1 MLYHNKDKTMSVDID
16 IPDTY
21 NSVCVNMSGG
31 ADSAILFFIIAKYL
45 KEYRPNIR
53 LSVATLNEANK
64 NYYMGKNTRD
74 IIDFVIKELDFKN
87 FDTHYI
93 YYAEKQSR
101 EVIDNFLAKMI
112 SSNIIDLFI
121 GGTTM
126 PPLCEGPA
134 LAEVEGKEVDI
145 KEHSNAQ
152 LTHDERVSQPIWNSA
167 KTMYKPFVK
176 IDKSFIADMYYL
188 HNLQDT
194 MFPKTKSCTTLATN
208 HMFVGDFDHCG
219 KCWWC
224 LERKWAFGKL

>member
-1 MLYHNKDKTMSVDID
+1 MSVDIN

-21 NSVCVNMSGG
+21 KSVCVNMSGG
-31 ADSAILFFIIAKYL
+31 ADSAILFFVIAKYIQD
-45 KEYRPNIR
+45 YRPDIR
-53 LSVATLNEANK
+53 LSVATQNEANK
-64 NYYMGKNTRD
+64 NYYMGKNTRE

-93 YYAEKQSR
+93 YYSDKQSR
-101 EVIDNFLAKMI
+101 ELSDNFIDKML

-134 LAEVEGKEVDI
+134 LVEIDGKEVDI
-145 KEHSNAQ
+145 KELSNAQ
-152 LTHDERVSQPIWNSA
+152 LTYDERVSKPIWNSK

-176 IDKSFIADMYYL
+176 IDKSFIVDIYNLY
-188 HNLQDT
+188 NLQDT

-219 KCWWC
+219 QCWWC